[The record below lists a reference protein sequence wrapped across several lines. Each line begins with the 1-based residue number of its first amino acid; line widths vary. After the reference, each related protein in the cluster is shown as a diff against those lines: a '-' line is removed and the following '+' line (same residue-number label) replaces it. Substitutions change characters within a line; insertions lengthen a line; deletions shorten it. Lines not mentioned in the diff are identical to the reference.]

1 MHKTICSVFFLII
14 MNGAFAR
21 ELLPEEVTAVE
32 STVKQGLKD
41 PYSAH
46 FELGDFPETDKNS
59 LYCGL
64 VNAKNSYGAYT
75 GNQLFSVMLMKN
87 DKGEYKALSMDKN
100 YADDK
105 PLDQEVIAASCASAG
120 YPVKVKKYLVKNVN
134 KSRKAKGLPN
144 LSPAQIIPN

>member
-1 MHKTICSVFFLII
+1 MYITITSAILLLFVG
-14 MNGAFAR
+14 NAYAR
-21 ELLPEEVTAVE
+21 ALLPEEIAIVE
-32 STVKQGLKD
+32 STVKKTLKA

-46 FELGDFPETDKNS
+46 FEHGDFLETEKNS

-87 DKGEYKALSMDKN
+87 DRGEFKALSMDKN
-100 YADDK
+100 FADDK
-105 PLDQEVIAASCASAG
+105 PLDQEIIAASCASAG

-134 KSRKAKGLPN
+134 KSRERKGLPS
-144 LSPAQIIPN
+144 LSPDQITSN